1 MNIFL
6 DAMKQKMYPN
16 GSANDDFFFIPR
28 ARNSPIKSSF
38 LQVEGL
44 PEKLKIFRIA
54 GSKYWQVRI
63 FNYGRYVAR
72 SLKTTDVNDAKLQ
85 ARTFYDDLVSKGQIS
100 TNSESTALLL
110 NADQQILLHDLIQE
124 ILRRESERVSRDEI
138 KKESLLMTKIR
149 LEGLIFDFLRTRTLK
164 SINTKTVED
173 FVEFLTHKLLS
184 GATILGYLAHFRKL
198 LRLMFVRG
206 VIKQMPLFPKVKLQ
220 LNPRGAFTVT
230 EYKLI
235 LQKSKALTR
244 ATYNNWGAGKRVW
257 INEAYHTMPVE
268 MNALIRF
275 MVYTFVRPGD
285 VRQLQHK
292 HIEIVKGQFNYL
304 RLTLPEVKRH
314 KAPIVSLPPAV
325 GIYER
330 LLQLQKDHGFG
341 QPDDYVFFPEEGNR
355 RRMLDIVG
363 WLFNW
368 ILNDLGIKQG
378 PHGAMRS
385 LYSLRHTAITFR
397 LIFGG
402 NIDLLTLA
410 RNARTSVEMIE
421 KFYASTLS
429 AEMNIALLHGK
440 RGK

>member
-1 MNIFL
+1 MHL
-6 DAMKQKMYPN
+6 HAP
-16 GSANDDFFFIPR
+16 ANDDFFFVPR

-38 LQVEGL
+38 MQVEGL

-63 FNYGRYVAR
+63 FSYGRYVSR
-72 SLKTTDVNDAKLQ
+72 SLKTTDVAEAQLSAKV
-85 ARTFYDDLVSKGQIS
+85 FYEELVSRGQVHSS
-100 TNSESTALLL
+100 TNVDFTAVV
-110 NADQQILLHDLIQE
+110 AAQQHHLHDLIQE
-124 ILRRESERVSRDEI
+124 ILQREWERVIRDEI
-138 KKESLLMTKIR
+138 KKESWLMTKIR
-149 LEGLIFDFLRTRTLK
+149 MEGLIFDFLKSKALK
-164 SINTKTVED
+164 SVNTQTMED
-173 FVEFLTHKLLS
+173 FVNFLTLKGLS
-184 GATILGYLAHFRKL
+184 GSTILGYLAHLRKL

-206 VIKQMPLFPKVKLQ
+206 VIQQMPLFPSVKLQ
-220 LNPRGAFTVT
+220 LNSRGAFTVT

-235 LQKSKALTR
+235 LRKSKELTK
-244 ATYNNWGAGKRVW
+244 ATYIDWGPGKRVW
-257 INEAYHTMPVE
+257 IHERYHTMPAE
-268 MNALIRF
+268 MHGLIRF

-292 HIEIVKGQFNYL
+292 HVEIIKGQFNYL

-314 KAPIVSLPPAV
+314 KAPMVSLPPAV
-325 GIYER
+325 SVYER
-330 LLQLQKDHGFG
+330 LLQAQKVKGFG
-341 QPDDYVFFPEEGNR
+341 RPDDYVFFPEEPNR
-355 RRMLDIVG
+355 RRMLDVIG

-368 ILNDLGIKQG
+368 ILNDLGIKRG

>member
-1 MNIFL
+1 
-6 DAMKQKMYPN
+6 MYLHAP
-16 GSANDDFFFIPR
+16 ANDDFFFIPR

-38 LQVEGL
+38 MQVDGL

-63 FNYGRYVAR
+63 FSHGRYIGK
-72 SLKTTDVNDAKLQ
+72 SLKTTDVHEAHVLAKN
-85 ARTFYDDLVSKGQIS
+85 FYNELVMRGQVDVLAVP
-100 TNSESTALLL
+100 EGDALLIMRK
-110 NADQQILLHDLIQE
+110 NQYLLHDLIEE
-124 ILRRESERVSRDEI
+124 ILQSELERVARDEI
-138 KKESLLMTKIR
+138 KKESWLMTKIR
-149 LEGLIFDFLRTRTLK
+149 LEGLIFDFLRLK
-164 SINTKTVED
+164 PLRSINTKTVQD
-173 FVEFLTHKLLS
+173 FVQFLTEKNLAGS
-184 GATILGYLAHFRKL
+184 TILGYLAHFRKL
-198 LRLMFVRG
+198 LKLLFVRG
-206 VIKQMPLFPKVKLQ
+206 VISQMPLFPPVKLQ
-220 LNPRGAFTVT
+220 LNSRGAFTVT

-235 LQKSKALTR
+235 LQKSKELTR
-244 ATYNNWGAGKRVW
+244 TTYTDWPPGKRIW
-257 INEAYHTMPVE
+257 IHASYHTMPIE
-268 MNALIRF
+268 MNGLIRF

-292 HIEIVKGQFNYL
+292 HIEIIKGQFNYL

-325 GIYER
+325 RIYER
-330 LLQLQKDHGFG
+330 MLARQRAQGFG
-341 QPDDYVFFPEEGNR
+341 RPDDYVFFPEELNR
-355 RRMLDIVG
+355 RRMLDIIG

-368 ILNDLGIKQG
+368 ILKDLGIKQG

>member
-1 MNIFL
+1 
-6 DAMKQKMYPN
+6 MYPN
-16 GSANDDFFFIPR
+16 APANDDFFFIPR

-38 LQVEGL
+38 LQVAGL

-63 FNYGRYVAR
+63 FNYGRYVSR
-72 SLKTTDVNDAKLQ
+72 SLKTTDVNDAQLQ
-85 ARTFYDDLVSKGQIS
+85 ARAFYENLVSRGQLA
-100 TNSESTALLL
+100 TNSMPEAALQVH
-110 NADQQILLHDLIQE
+110 ADQQHLLHDLIEE
-124 ILRRESERVSRDEI
+124 ILQRELKRVARDEI
-138 KKESLLMTKIR
+138 KKESWLMTKIR
-149 LEGLIFDFLRTRTLK
+149 LEGLIFDFLKPRALR
-164 SINTKTVED
+164 SINTKTIED
-173 FVEFLTHKLLS
+173 FVNFLTHKNLS
-184 GATILGYLAHFRKL
+184 GATILGYLAHLRKL

-206 VIKQMPLFPKVKLQ
+206 LIKQMPLFPQVKLQ
-220 LNPRGAFTVT
+220 LNSRGAFTVT

-235 LQKSKALTR
+235 LQRSKKLTR
-244 ATYNNWGAGKRVW
+244 EIYADWAPGKRVW
-257 INEAYHTMPVE
+257 INEAYHTMPAE
-268 MNALIRF
+268 MNGLIRF
-275 MVYTFVRPGD
+275 MVYTFIRPGD

-292 HIEIVKGQFNYL
+292 HIEIIKGQFNYL
-304 RLTLPEVKRH
+304 RLTLPEIKRH

-330 LLQLQKDHGFG
+330 LLQLQKAQGFG
-341 QPDDYVFFPEEGNR
+341 QPDDYVFFPEEVNR

>member
-1 MNIFL
+1 
-6 DAMKQKMYPN
+6 MYLHAP
-16 GSANDDFFFIPR
+16 ANDDFFFIPR

-38 LQVEGL
+38 MQVEGL

-63 FNYGRYVAR
+63 FSHGRYIGK
-72 SLKTTDVNDAKLQ
+72 SLKTTDVDEAHVLAKN
-85 ARTFYDDLVSKGQIS
+85 FYNELVMRGQVDVLAVPDDD
-100 TNSESTALLL
+100 ALLIMRK
-110 NADQQILLHDLIQE
+110 NQYLLHDLIEE
-124 ILRRESERVSRDEI
+124 ILQRELERVARDEI
-138 KKESLLMTKIR
+138 KKESWLMTKIR
-149 LEGLIFDFLRTRTLK
+149 LEGLVFDFLRLK
-164 SINTKTVED
+164 PLRSINTKTVQD
-173 FVEFLTHKLLS
+173 FVQFLTEKNLAGS
-184 GATILGYLAHFRKL
+184 TILGYLAHFRKL
-198 LRLMFVRG
+198 LKLLFVRG
-206 VIKQMPLFPKVKLQ
+206 VISQMPLFPPVKLQ
-220 LNPRGAFTVT
+220 LNSRGAFTVT

-235 LQKSKALTR
+235 LQKSKELTR
-244 ATYNNWGAGKRVW
+244 TTYTDWPPGKRIW
-257 INEAYHTMPVE
+257 IHATYHTMPIE
-268 MNALIRF
+268 MNGLIRF

-292 HIEIVKGQFNYL
+292 HIEIIKGQFNYL

-325 GIYER
+325 RIYER
-330 LLQLQKDHGFG
+330 MLARQRAQGFG
-341 QPDDYVFFPEEGNR
+341 RPDDYVFFPEELNR
-355 RRMLDIVG
+355 RRMLDIIG

-368 ILNDLGIKQG
+368 ILKDLGIKQG

-421 KFYASTLS
+421 KFYAITLS

>member
-1 MNIFL
+1 VLAKNFYNELVMR
-6 DAMKQKMYPN
+6 
-16 GSANDDFFFIPR
+16 G
-28 ARNSPIKSSF
+28 
-38 LQVEGL
+38 QV
-44 PEKLKIFRIA
+44 
-54 GSKYWQVRI
+54 
-63 FNYGRYVAR
+63 
-72 SLKTTDVNDAKLQ
+72 DVLAVPDG
-85 ARTFYDDLVSKGQIS
+85 D
-100 TNSESTALLL
+100 ALLIMRK
-110 NADQQILLHDLIQE
+110 NQYLLHDLIEE
-124 ILRRESERVSRDEI
+124 ILQRELERVARDEI
-138 KKESLLMTKIR
+138 KKESWLMTKIR
-149 LEGLIFDFLRTRTLK
+149 LEGLVFDFLRLK
-164 SINTKTVED
+164 PLRSINTKTVQD
-173 FVEFLTHKLLS
+173 FVQFLTEKNLAGS
-184 GATILGYLAHFRKL
+184 TILGYLAHFRKL
-198 LRLMFVRG
+198 LKLLFVRG
-206 VIKQMPLFPKVKLQ
+206 VISQMPLFPPVKLQ
-220 LNPRGAFTVT
+220 LNSRGAFTVT

-235 LQKSKALTR
+235 LQKSKELTR
-244 ATYNNWGAGKRVW
+244 TTYTDWPSGKRIW
-257 INEAYHTMPVE
+257 IHASYHTMPIE
-268 MNALIRF
+268 MNGLIRF

-292 HIEIVKGQFNYL
+292 HIEIIKGQFNYL

-325 GIYER
+325 RIYER
-330 LLQLQKDHGFG
+330 LLARQKAQGFG
-341 QPDDYVFFPEEGNR
+341 RPDDYVFFPQEPNR
-355 RRMLDIVG
+355 RRMLDIIG

-368 ILNDLGIKQG
+368 ILKDLGIKQG

>member
-1 MNIFL
+1 MYL
-6 DAMKQKMYPN
+6 DAP
-16 GSANDDFFFIPR
+16 ANDDFFFIPR

-38 LQVEGL
+38 MQVEGL

-63 FNYGRYVAR
+63 FSHGRYIGK
-72 SLKTTDVNDAKLQ
+72 SLKTTDVHEAHVLAKN
-85 ARTFYDDLVSKGQIS
+85 FYNELVMRGQVDVLAVPDGD
-100 TNSESTALLL
+100 ALLIMRK
-110 NADQQILLHDLIQE
+110 NQYLLHDLIEE
-124 ILRRESERVSRDEI
+124 ILQRELERVARDEI
-138 KKESLLMTKIR
+138 KKESWLMTKIR
-149 LEGLIFDFLRTRTLK
+149 LEGLVFDFLRLK
-164 SINTKTVED
+164 PLRSINTKTVQD
-173 FVEFLTHKLLS
+173 FVQFLTEKNLAGS
-184 GATILGYLAHFRKL
+184 TILGYLAHFRKL
-198 LRLMFVRG
+198 LKLLFVRG
-206 VIKQMPLFPKVKLQ
+206 VISQMPLFPPVKLQ
-220 LNPRGAFTVT
+220 LNSRGAFTVT

-235 LQKSKALTR
+235 LQKSKELTR
-244 ATYNNWGAGKRVW
+244 TTYTDWPPGKRIW
-257 INEAYHTMPVE
+257 IHATYHTMPIE
-268 MNALIRF
+268 MNGLIRF

-292 HIEIVKGQFNYL
+292 HIEIIKGQFNYL

-325 GIYER
+325 RIYER
-330 LLQLQKDHGFG
+330 LLARQKAQGFG
-341 QPDDYVFFPEEGNR
+341 RPDDYVFFPQEPNR
-355 RRMLDIVG
+355 RRMLDIIG

-368 ILNDLGIKQG
+368 ILKDLGIKQG

>member
-1 MNIFL
+1 
-6 DAMKQKMYPN
+6 MYLHAP
-16 GSANDDFFFIPR
+16 ANDDFFFIPR

-38 LQVEGL
+38 MQVDGL

-63 FNYGRYVAR
+63 FSHGRYIGK
-72 SLKTTDVNDAKLQ
+72 SLKTTDVHEAHVLAKN
-85 ARTFYDDLVSKGQIS
+85 FYNELVMRGQVDVLAVPDGD
-100 TNSESTALLL
+100 ALLIMRK
-110 NADQQILLHDLIQE
+110 NQYLLHDLIEE
-124 ILRRESERVSRDEI
+124 ILQRELERVARDEI
-138 KKESLLMTKIR
+138 KKESWLMTKIR
-149 LEGLIFDFLRTRTLK
+149 LEGLVFDFLRLK
-164 SINTKTVED
+164 PLRSINTKTVQD
-173 FVEFLTHKLLS
+173 FVQFLTEKNLAGS
-184 GATILGYLAHFRKL
+184 TILGYLAHFRKL
-198 LRLMFVRG
+198 LKLLFVRG
-206 VIKQMPLFPKVKLQ
+206 VISQMPLFPPVKLQ
-220 LNPRGAFTVT
+220 LNSRGAFTVT

-235 LQKSKALTR
+235 LQKSKELTR
-244 ATYNNWGAGKRVW
+244 TTYTDWPPGKRIW
-257 INEAYHTMPVE
+257 IHASYHTMPIE
-268 MNALIRF
+268 MNGLIRF

-292 HIEIVKGQFNYL
+292 HIEIIKGQFNYL

-325 GIYER
+325 RIYER
-330 LLQLQKDHGFG
+330 MLARQRAQGFG
-341 QPDDYVFFPEEGNR
+341 RPDDYVFFPEELNR
-355 RRMLDIVG
+355 RRMLDIIG

-368 ILNDLGIKQG
+368 ILKDLGIKQG

>member
-1 MNIFL
+1 
-6 DAMKQKMYPN
+6 MYLHAP
-16 GSANDDFFFIPR
+16 ANDDFFFIPR

-38 LQVEGL
+38 MQVDGL

-63 FNYGRYVAR
+63 FSHGRYIGK
-72 SLKTTDVNDAKLQ
+72 SLKTTDVHEAHVLAKN
-85 ARTFYDDLVSKGQIS
+85 FYNELVMRGQVDVLAVPDGD
-100 TNSESTALLL
+100 ALLIMRK
-110 NADQQILLHDLIQE
+110 NQYLLHDLIEE
-124 ILRRESERVSRDEI
+124 ILQRELERVARDEI
-138 KKESLLMTKIR
+138 KKESWLMTKIR
-149 LEGLIFDFLRTRTLK
+149 LEGLIFDFLRLK
-164 SINTKTVED
+164 PLRSINTKTVQD
-173 FVEFLTHKLLS
+173 FVQFLTEKNLAGS
-184 GATILGYLAHFRKL
+184 TILGYLAHFRKL
-198 LRLMFVRG
+198 LKLLFVRG
-206 VIKQMPLFPKVKLQ
+206 VISQMPLFPPVKLQ
-220 LNPRGAFTVT
+220 LNSRGAFTVT

-235 LQKSKALTR
+235 LQKSKELTR
-244 ATYNNWGAGKRVW
+244 TTYTDWPPGKRIW
-257 INEAYHTMPVE
+257 IHASYHTMPIE
-268 MNALIRF
+268 MNGLIRF

-292 HIEIVKGQFNYL
+292 HIEIIKGQFNYL

-325 GIYER
+325 RIYER
-330 LLQLQKDHGFG
+330 LLARQKAQGFG
-341 QPDDYVFFPEEGNR
+341 RPDDYVFFPEELNR
-355 RRMLDIVG
+355 RRMLDIIG

-368 ILNDLGIKQG
+368 ILKDLGIKQG

>member
-1 MNIFL
+1 MYL
-6 DAMKQKMYPN
+6 DAP
-16 GSANDDFFFIPR
+16 ANDDFFFIPR

-38 LQVEGL
+38 MQVEGL

-63 FNYGRYVAR
+63 FSHGRYIGK
-72 SLKTTDVNDAKLQ
+72 SLKTTDVHEAHVLAKN
-85 ARTFYDDLVSKGQIS
+85 FYNELVMRGQVDVLAVPDGD
-100 TNSESTALLL
+100 ALLIMRK
-110 NADQQILLHDLIQE
+110 NQYLLHDLIEE
-124 ILRRESERVSRDEI
+124 ILQRELERVARDEI
-138 KKESLLMTKIR
+138 KKESWLMTKIR
-149 LEGLIFDFLRTRTLK
+149 LEGLVFDFLRLK
-164 SINTKTVED
+164 PLRSINTKTVQD
-173 FVEFLTHKLLS
+173 FVQFLTEKNLAGS
-184 GATILGYLAHFRKL
+184 TILGYLAHFRKL
-198 LRLMFVRG
+198 LKLLFVRG
-206 VIKQMPLFPKVKLQ
+206 VISQMPLFPPVKLQ
-220 LNPRGAFTVT
+220 LNSRGAFTVT

-235 LQKSKALTR
+235 LQKSKELTR
-244 ATYNNWGAGKRVW
+244 TTYTDWPPGKRIW
-257 INEAYHTMPVE
+257 IHAAYHTMPIE
-268 MNALIRF
+268 MNGLIRF

-292 HIEIVKGQFNYL
+292 HIEIIKGQFNYL

-325 GIYER
+325 RIYER
-330 LLQLQKDHGFG
+330 LLARQKAQGFG
-341 QPDDYVFFPEEGNR
+341 RPDDYVFFPEEPNR
-355 RRMLDIVG
+355 RRMLDIIG

-368 ILNDLGIKQG
+368 ILKDLGIKQG

>member
-1 MNIFL
+1 
-6 DAMKQKMYPN
+6 MYLHAP
-16 GSANDDFFFIPR
+16 ANDDFFFIPR

-38 LQVEGL
+38 MQVEGL

-63 FNYGRYVAR
+63 FSHGRYIGK
-72 SLKTTDVNDAKLQ
+72 SLKTTDVHEAHVLAKN
-85 ARTFYDDLVSKGQIS
+85 FYNELVMRGQVDVLAVPDGD
-100 TNSESTALLL
+100 ALLIMRK
-110 NADQQILLHDLIQE
+110 NQYLLHDLIEE
-124 ILRRESERVSRDEI
+124 ILQRELERVARDEI
-138 KKESLLMTKIR
+138 KKESWLMTKIR
-149 LEGLIFDFLRTRTLK
+149 LEGLVFDFLRLK
-164 SINTKTVED
+164 PLRSINTKTVQD
-173 FVEFLTHKLLS
+173 FVQFLTEKNLAGS
-184 GATILGYLAHFRKL
+184 TILGYLAHFRKL
-198 LRLMFVRG
+198 LKLLFVRG
-206 VIKQMPLFPKVKLQ
+206 VISQMPLFPPVKLQ
-220 LNPRGAFTVT
+220 LNSRGAFTVT

-235 LQKSKALTR
+235 LQKSKELTR
-244 ATYNNWGAGKRVW
+244 TTYTDWPPGKRIW
-257 INEAYHTMPVE
+257 IHATYHTMPIE
-268 MNALIRF
+268 MNGLIRF

-292 HIEIVKGQFNYL
+292 HIEIIKGQFNYL

-325 GIYER
+325 RIYER
-330 LLQLQKDHGFG
+330 LLARQKAQGFG
-341 QPDDYVFFPEEGNR
+341 RPDDYVFFPQEPNR
-355 RRMLDIVG
+355 RRMLDIIG

-368 ILNDLGIKQG
+368 ILKDLGIKQG

>member
-1 MNIFL
+1 
-6 DAMKQKMYPN
+6 MYLHAP
-16 GSANDDFFFIPR
+16 ANDDFFFIPR

-38 LQVEGL
+38 MQVDGL

-63 FNYGRYVAR
+63 FSHGRYIGK
-72 SLKTTDVNDAKLQ
+72 SLKTTDVHEAHVLAKN
-85 ARTFYDDLVSKGQIS
+85 FYNELVMRGQVDVLAVPDGD
-100 TNSESTALLL
+100 ALLIMRK
-110 NADQQILLHDLIQE
+110 NQYLLHDLIEE
-124 ILRRESERVSRDEI
+124 ILQRELERVARDEI
-138 KKESLLMTKIR
+138 KKESWLMTKIR
-149 LEGLIFDFLRTRTLK
+149 LEGLIFDFLRLK
-164 SINTKTVED
+164 PLRSINTKTVQD
-173 FVEFLTHKLLS
+173 FVQFLTEKNLAGS
-184 GATILGYLAHFRKL
+184 TILGYLAHFRKL
-198 LRLMFVRG
+198 LKLLFVRG
-206 VIKQMPLFPKVKLQ
+206 VISQMPLFPPVKLQ
-220 LNPRGAFTVT
+220 LNSRGAFTVT

-235 LQKSKALTR
+235 LQKSKELTR
-244 ATYNNWGAGKRVW
+244 TTYTDWPPGKRIW
-257 INEAYHTMPVE
+257 IHASYHTMPIE
-268 MNALIRF
+268 MNGLIRF

-292 HIEIVKGQFNYL
+292 HIEIIKGQFNYL

-325 GIYER
+325 RIYER
-330 LLQLQKDHGFG
+330 MLARQRAQGFG
-341 QPDDYVFFPEEGNR
+341 RPDDYVFFPEELNR
-355 RRMLDIVG
+355 RRMLDIIG

-368 ILNDLGIKQG
+368 ILKDLGIKQG

>member
-1 MNIFL
+1 
-6 DAMKQKMYPN
+6 MYPHVP
-16 GSANDDFFFIPR
+16 ANDDFFFVPR

-38 LQVEGL
+38 MQVEGL

-63 FNYGRYVAR
+63 FNYGRYISK
-72 SLKTTDVNDAKLQ
+72 SLKTTDVD
-85 ARTFYDDLVSKGQIS
+85 
-100 TNSESTALLL
+100 EALLFAKAFYQGL
-110 NADQQILLHDLIQE
+110 VDRGEVYHRVTSDALDAQIDQQHLVHDLIE
-124 ILRRESERVSRDEI
+124 DVLRRELERVSRDEI
-138 KKESLLMTKIR
+138 KKESWLMTKIR
-149 LEGLIFDFLRTRTLK
+149 LEGLIFDFLKTKSLK
-164 SINTKTVED
+164 SINTKTIED
-173 FVEFLTHKLLS
+173 FVNFLTQKKLS
-184 GATILGYLAHFRKL
+184 GSTILGYLAHLRKL

-206 VIKQMPLFPKVKLQ
+206 VIQQMPLFPQVKLQ
-220 LNPRGAFTVT
+220 LNSRGAFTVT
-230 EYKLI
+230 EYKMI
-235 LQKSKALTR
+235 LQKSKELTR
-244 ATYNNWGAGKRVW
+244 STYTDWGPGKRVW
-257 INEAYHTMPVE
+257 IHEAYHTMPAE
-268 MNALIRF
+268 MNGLIRF

-292 HIEIVKGQFNYL
+292 HIEIIKGQFNYL

-325 GIYER
+325 SIYER
-330 LLQLQKDHGFG
+330 LLKIQKVKGFG
-341 QPDDYVFFPEEGNR
+341 QPDDYVFFPEAKNR
-355 RRMLDIVG
+355 RRMLDIIG

>member
-1 MNIFL
+1 M
-6 DAMKQKMYPN
+6 
-16 GSANDDFFFIPR
+16 
-28 ARNSPIKSSF
+28 
-38 LQVEGL
+38 QVDGL

-63 FNYGRYVAR
+63 FSHGRYIGK
-72 SLKTTDVNDAKLQ
+72 SLKTTDVHEAHVLAKN
-85 ARTFYDDLVSKGQIS
+85 FYNELVMRGQVDVLAVPDGD
-100 TNSESTALLL
+100 ALLIMRK
-110 NADQQILLHDLIQE
+110 NQYLLHDLIEE
-124 ILRRESERVSRDEI
+124 ILQRELERVARDEI
-138 KKESLLMTKIR
+138 KKESWLMTKIR
-149 LEGLIFDFLRTRTLK
+149 LEGLVFDFLRLK
-164 SINTKTVED
+164 PLRSINTKTVQD
-173 FVEFLTHKLLS
+173 FVQFLTEKNLAGS
-184 GATILGYLAHFRKL
+184 TILGYLAHFRKL
-198 LRLMFVRG
+198 LKLLFVRG
-206 VIKQMPLFPKVKLQ
+206 VISQMPLFPPVKLQ
-220 LNPRGAFTVT
+220 LNSRGAFTVT

-235 LQKSKALTR
+235 LQKSKELTR
-244 ATYNNWGAGKRVW
+244 TTYTDWPPGKRIW
-257 INEAYHTMPVE
+257 IHATYHTMPIE
-268 MNALIRF
+268 MNGLIRF

-292 HIEIVKGQFNYL
+292 HIEIIKGQFNYL

-325 GIYER
+325 RIYER
-330 LLQLQKDHGFG
+330 ILARQKAQGFG
-341 QPDDYVFFPEEGNR
+341 RPDDYVFFPEEPNR
-355 RRMLDIVG
+355 RRMLDIIG

-368 ILNDLGIKQG
+368 ILKDLGIKQG

>member
-1 MNIFL
+1 
-6 DAMKQKMYPN
+6 MYLHAP
-16 GSANDDFFFIPR
+16 ANDDFFFIPR

-38 LQVEGL
+38 MQVEGL

-63 FNYGRYVAR
+63 FSHGRYIGK
-72 SLKTTDVNDAKLQ
+72 SLKTTDVHEAHVLAKN
-85 ARTFYDDLVSKGQIS
+85 FYNELVMRGQVDVLAVPDGD
-100 TNSESTALLL
+100 ALLIMRK
-110 NADQQILLHDLIQE
+110 NQYLLHDLIEE
-124 ILRRESERVSRDEI
+124 ILQRELERVARDEI
-138 KKESLLMTKIR
+138 KKESWLMTKIR
-149 LEGLIFDFLRTRTLK
+149 LEGLIFDFLRLK
-164 SINTKTVED
+164 PLRSINTKTVQD
-173 FVEFLTHKLLS
+173 FVQFLTEKNLAGS
-184 GATILGYLAHFRKL
+184 TILGYLAHFRKL
-198 LRLMFVRG
+198 LKLLFVRG
-206 VIKQMPLFPKVKLQ
+206 VISQMPLFPPVKLQ
-220 LNPRGAFTVT
+220 LNSRGAFTVT

-235 LQKSKALTR
+235 LQKSKELTR
-244 ATYNNWGAGKRVW
+244 TTYTDWPPGKRIW
-257 INEAYHTMPVE
+257 IHASYHTMPIE
-268 MNALIRF
+268 MNGLIRF

-292 HIEIVKGQFNYL
+292 HIEIIKGQFNYL

-325 GIYER
+325 RIYER
-330 LLQLQKDHGFG
+330 MLARQRAQGFG
-341 QPDDYVFFPEEGNR
+341 RPDDYVFFPEELNR
-355 RRMLDIVG
+355 RRMLDIIG

-368 ILNDLGIKQG
+368 ILKDLGIKQG

>member
-1 MNIFL
+1 
-6 DAMKQKMYPN
+6 MYPRTP
-16 GSANDDFFFIPR
+16 ANDDFFFVPR

-38 LQVEGL
+38 MQVEGL

-63 FNYGRYVAR
+63 FNYGRYVSR
-72 SLKTTDVNDAKLQ
+72 SLKTTDVNDAQLSAK
-85 ARTFYDDLVSKGQIS
+85 AFYAELVSRGQVLSQAASGANDKGIDRQHV
-100 TNSESTALLL
+100 
-110 NADQQILLHDLIQE
+110 LHDLIEE
-124 ILRRESERVSRDEI
+124 ILRREWERVTRDEI
-138 KKESLLMTKIR
+138 KKESWLMTKIR
-149 LEGLIFDFLRTRTLK
+149 LEGLIFDFLKNQPLK
-164 SINTKTVED
+164 SIDTKTIED
-173 FVEFLTHKLLS
+173 FVKFLTHQDLS
-184 GATILGYLAHFRKL
+184 GATILGYLAHVRKL
-198 LRLMFVRG
+198 LRLMCVRG
-206 VIKQMPLFPKVKLQ
+206 LIKQMPVFPPVKLQ
-220 LNPRGAFTVT
+220 LNSRGAFTVT
-230 EYKLI
+230 EYRRI

-244 ATYNNWGAGKRVW
+244 TVYAGWEPDKRVW
-257 INEAYHTMPVE
+257 INAAYHRMPVE
-268 MNALIRF
+268 MNGLIRF

-285 VRQLQHK
+285 LRQLQHK
-292 HIEIVKGQFNYL
+292 HVEIIKGQFNYL

-330 LLQLQKDHGFG
+330 LLSRQKLQGYG
-341 QPDDYVFFPEEGNR
+341 QPDDYVFFPEESNR
-355 RRMLDIVG
+355 RRMLDVVG

-368 ILNDLGIKQG
+368 ILKDLHIKQG

-421 KFYASTLS
+421 KFYASTL
-429 AEMNIALLHGK
+429 APEMNIALLHGK
-440 RGK
+440 RSK

>member
-1 MNIFL
+1 
-6 DAMKQKMYPN
+6 MYPRTP
-16 GSANDDFFFIPR
+16 ANDDFFFVPR

-38 LQVEGL
+38 MQVEGL

-63 FNYGRYVAR
+63 FNYGRYVSR
-72 SLKTTDVNDAKLQ
+72 SLKTTDVNDAQLSAK
-85 ARTFYDDLVSKGQIS
+85 AFYAELVSRGQVLSQAASGANDKGIDRQHV
-100 TNSESTALLL
+100 
-110 NADQQILLHDLIQE
+110 LHDLIEE
-124 ILRRESERVSRDEI
+124 ILRREWERVTRDEI
-138 KKESLLMTKIR
+138 KKESWLMTKIR
-149 LEGLIFDFLRTRTLK
+149 LEGLIFDFLKNQPLK
-164 SINTKTVED
+164 SIDTKTIED
-173 FVEFLTHKLLS
+173 FVKFLTHQDLS
-184 GATILGYLAHFRKL
+184 GATILGYLAHVRKL

-206 VIKQMPLFPKVKLQ
+206 LIKQMPLFPPVKLQ
-220 LNPRGAFTVT
+220 LNSRGAFTVT
-230 EYKLI
+230 EYRRI

-244 ATYNNWGAGKRVW
+244 TVYAGWEPDKRVW
-257 INEAYHTMPVE
+257 INAAYHRMPVE
-268 MNALIRF
+268 MNGLIRF

-285 VRQLQHK
+285 LRQLQHK
-292 HIEIVKGQFNYL
+292 HVEIIKGQFNYL

-330 LLQLQKDHGFG
+330 LLSRQKLQGYG
-341 QPDDYVFFPEEGNR
+341 QPDDYVFFPEESNR
-355 RRMLDIVG
+355 RRMLDVVG

-368 ILNDLGIKQG
+368 ILKDLHIKQG

-402 NIDLLTLA
+402 NIDLLALA

-421 KFYASTLS
+421 KFYASTL
-429 AEMNIALLHGK
+429 APEMNIALLHGK
-440 RGK
+440 RSK

>member
-1 MNIFL
+1 
-6 DAMKQKMYPN
+6 MYLHAP
-16 GSANDDFFFIPR
+16 ANDDFFFIPR

-38 LQVEGL
+38 MQVDGL

-63 FNYGRYVAR
+63 FSHGRYIGK
-72 SLKTTDVNDAKLQ
+72 SLKTTDVHEAHVLAKN
-85 ARTFYDDLVSKGQIS
+85 FYNELVMRGQVDVLAVPDGD
-100 TNSESTALLL
+100 ALLIMRK
-110 NADQQILLHDLIQE
+110 NQYLLHDLIEE
-124 ILRRESERVSRDEI
+124 ILQRELERVARDEI
-138 KKESLLMTKIR
+138 KKESWLMTKIR
-149 LEGLIFDFLRTRTLK
+149 LEGLVFDFLRLK
-164 SINTKTVED
+164 PLRSINTKTVQD
-173 FVEFLTHKLLS
+173 FVQFLTEKNLAGS
-184 GATILGYLAHFRKL
+184 TILGYLAHFRKL
-198 LRLMFVRG
+198 LKLLFVRG
-206 VIKQMPLFPKVKLQ
+206 VISQMPLFPPVKLQ
-220 LNPRGAFTVT
+220 LNSRGAFTVT

-235 LQKSKALTR
+235 LQKSKELTR
-244 ATYNNWGAGKRVW
+244 TTYTDWPPGKRIW
-257 INEAYHTMPVE
+257 IHASYHTMPIE
-268 MNALIRF
+268 MNGLIRF

-292 HIEIVKGQFNYL
+292 HIEIIKGQFNYL

-325 GIYER
+325 RIYER
-330 LLQLQKDHGFG
+330 MLARQRAQGFG
-341 QPDDYVFFPEEGNR
+341 RPDDYVFFPEELNR
-355 RRMLDIVG
+355 RRMLDIIG

-368 ILNDLGIKQG
+368 ILKDLGIKQG

-421 KFYASTLS
+421 KVYASTLS

>member
-1 MNIFL
+1 
-6 DAMKQKMYPN
+6 MYLHAP
-16 GSANDDFFFIPR
+16 ANDDFFFIPR

-38 LQVEGL
+38 MQVEGL

-63 FNYGRYVAR
+63 FSHGRYIGK
-72 SLKTTDVNDAKLQ
+72 SLKTTDVHEAHVLAKN
-85 ARTFYDDLVSKGQIS
+85 FYDELVMRGQVDVLAVP
-100 TNSESTALLL
+100 EGDALLIMRK
-110 NADQQILLHDLIQE
+110 NQYLLHDLIEE
-124 ILRRESERVSRDEI
+124 ILQSELERVARDEI
-138 KKESLLMTKIR
+138 KKESWLMTKIR
-149 LEGLIFDFLRTRTLK
+149 LEGLIFDFLRLK
-164 SINTKTVED
+164 PLRSINTKTVQD
-173 FVEFLTHKLLS
+173 FVQFLTEKNLAGS
-184 GATILGYLAHFRKL
+184 TILGYLAHFRKL
-198 LRLMFVRG
+198 LKLLFVRG
-206 VIKQMPLFPKVKLQ
+206 VISQMPLFPPVKLQ
-220 LNPRGAFTVT
+220 LNSRGAFTVT

-235 LQKSKALTR
+235 LQKSKELTR
-244 ATYNNWGAGKRVW
+244 TTYTDWPPGKRIW
-257 INEAYHTMPVE
+257 IHASYHTMPIE
-268 MNALIRF
+268 MNGLIRF

-292 HIEIVKGQFNYL
+292 HIEIIKGQFNYL

-325 GIYER
+325 RIYER
-330 LLQLQKDHGFG
+330 MLARQRAQGFG
-341 QPDDYVFFPEEGNR
+341 RPDDYVFFPEELNR
-355 RRMLDIVG
+355 RRMLDIIG

-368 ILNDLGIKQG
+368 ILKDLGIKQG

>member
-1 MNIFL
+1 M
-6 DAMKQKMYPN
+6 
-16 GSANDDFFFIPR
+16 
-28 ARNSPIKSSF
+28 
-38 LQVEGL
+38 QVEGL

-63 FNYGRYVAR
+63 FSHGRYIGK
-72 SLKTTDVNDAKLQ
+72 SLKTTDVHEAHVLAKN
-85 ARTFYDDLVSKGQIS
+85 FYNELVMRGQVDVLAVPDGD
-100 TNSESTALLL
+100 ALLIMRK
-110 NADQQILLHDLIQE
+110 NQYLLHDLIEE
-124 ILRRESERVSRDEI
+124 ILQRELERVARDEI
-138 KKESLLMTKIR
+138 KKESWLMTKIR
-149 LEGLIFDFLRTRTLK
+149 LEGLVFDFLRLK
-164 SINTKTVED
+164 PLRSINTKTVQD
-173 FVEFLTHKLLS
+173 FVQFLTEKNLAGS
-184 GATILGYLAHFRKL
+184 TILGYLAHFRKL
-198 LRLMFVRG
+198 LKLLFVRG
-206 VIKQMPLFPKVKLQ
+206 VISQMPLFPPVKLQ
-220 LNPRGAFTVT
+220 LNSRGAFTVT

-235 LQKSKALTR
+235 LQKSKELTR
-244 ATYNNWGAGKRVW
+244 TTYTDWPSGKRIW
-257 INEAYHTMPVE
+257 IHASYHTMPIE
-268 MNALIRF
+268 MNGLIRF

-292 HIEIVKGQFNYL
+292 HIEIIKGQFNYL

-325 GIYER
+325 CIYER
-330 LLQLQKDHGFG
+330 LLARQKAQGFG
-341 QPDDYVFFPEEGNR
+341 RPDDYVFFPQEPNR
-355 RRMLDIVG
+355 RRMLDIIG

-368 ILNDLGIKQG
+368 ILKDLGIKQG

>member
-1 MNIFL
+1 
-6 DAMKQKMYPN
+6 MYPRIP
-16 GSANDDFFFIPR
+16 ANDDFFFVPR

-38 LQVEGL
+38 MQVEGL

-63 FNYGRYVAR
+63 FNYGRYVSR
-72 SLKTTDVNDAKLQ
+72 SLKTTDVNDAQLSAK
-85 ARTFYDDLVSKGQIS
+85 AFYAELVSRGQVLSQAASGANDKGIDRQHV
-100 TNSESTALLL
+100 
-110 NADQQILLHDLIQE
+110 LHDLIEE
-124 ILRRESERVSRDEI
+124 ILRREWERVTRDEI
-138 KKESLLMTKIR
+138 KKESWLMTKIR
-149 LEGLIFDFLRTRTLK
+149 LEGLIFDFLKNQPLK
-164 SINTKTVED
+164 SIDTKTIED
-173 FVEFLTHKLLS
+173 FVKFLTHQDLS
-184 GATILGYLAHFRKL
+184 GATILGYLAHVRKL

-206 VIKQMPLFPKVKLQ
+206 LIKQMPLFPPVKLQ
-220 LNPRGAFTVT
+220 LNSRGAFTVT
-230 EYKLI
+230 EDRRI
-235 LQKSKALTR
+235 LQKSKALPRTV
-244 ATYNNWGAGKRVW
+244 YAGWEPDKRVW
-257 INEAYHTMPVE
+257 INAAYHRMPVE
-268 MNALIRF
+268 MNGLIRF

-285 VRQLQHK
+285 LRQLQHK
-292 HIEIVKGQFNYL
+292 HVEIIKGQFNYL

-330 LLQLQKDHGFG
+330 LLSRQKLQGYG
-341 QPDDYVFFPEEGNR
+341 QPDDYVFFPEESNR
-355 RRMLDIVG
+355 RRMLDVVG

-368 ILNDLGIKQG
+368 ILKDLRIKQG

-421 KFYASTLS
+421 KFYASTL
-429 AEMNIALLHGK
+429 APEMNIALLHGK
-440 RGK
+440 RSK

>member
-1 MNIFL
+1 
-6 DAMKQKMYPN
+6 MKLLT
-16 GSANDDFFFIPR
+16 SANDDFFFIPR

-38 LQVEGL
+38 MQVEGL
-44 PEKLKIFRIA
+44 PAKLKIFRIS

-63 FNYGRYVAR
+63 YSHGRYIAR
-72 SLKTTDVNDAKLQ
+72 SLKTTDVDEAQAFAKDFYQDLIARGQVDTLSVEEDAEPSVLRKSQ
-85 ARTFYDDLVSKGQIS
+85 Y
-100 TNSESTALLL
+100 
-110 NADQQILLHDLIQE
+110 LLHDLMQE
-124 ILRRESERVSRDEI
+124 ILRQELERVARDEI
-138 KKESLLMTKIR
+138 KKESWVMTKMR
-149 LEGLIFDFLRTRTLK
+149 LEGLIFDFLKTQPLT
-164 SINTKTVED
+164 SINTQTMHD
-173 FVEFLTHKLLS
+173 FVQFLTEKGLA
-184 GATILGYLAHFRKL
+184 GPTILGYLAHFRKL
-198 LRLMFVRG
+198 LKLLFVRG
-206 VIKQMPLFPKVKLQ
+206 VISQMPLFPSVKMQ
-220 LNPRGAFTVT
+220 LNSRGAFTVT
-230 EYKLI
+230 EYKKI

-244 ATYNNWGAGKRVW
+244 ATYNDWPTGKRIW
-257 INEAYHTMPVE
+257 IHASYHTMPVE
-268 MNALIRF
+268 MNGLIRF

-314 KAPIVSLPPAV
+314 KAPMVSLPPAV
-325 GIYER
+325 RVYEH
-330 LLQLQKDHGFG
+330 LLALQKAKGLG
-341 QPDDYVFFPEEGNR
+341 RPDDYVFLPEELNR

-368 ILNDLGIKQG
+368 ILKDLGIKQG

-440 RGK
+440 RGR

>member
-1 MNIFL
+1 
-6 DAMKQKMYPN
+6 MYFHAP
-16 GSANDDFFFIPR
+16 ANDDFFFVPR

-38 LQVEGL
+38 MQVEGL

-63 FNYGRYVAR
+63 FNYGRYVSR
-72 SLKTTDVNDAKLQ
+72 SLKTTDVNDAKLS
-85 ARTFYDDLVSKGQIS
+85 AKAFYAELVSRGQIPS
-100 TNSESTALLL
+100 QTI
-110 NADQQILLHDLIQE
+110 ADATGKGADRQHVLHDLIEE
-124 ILRRESERVSRDEI
+124 ILRREWERVTRDEI
-138 KKESLLMTKIR
+138 KRESWLMTKIR
-149 LEGLIFDFLRTRTLK
+149 LEGLIFDFLRTQSLK
-164 SINTKTVED
+164 SIDTKTVED
-173 FVEFLTHKLLS
+173 FVRFLTHQDLS
-184 GATILGYLAHFRKL
+184 GSTILGYLAHLRKL

-206 VIKQMPLFPKVKLQ
+206 LIKQIPLFPQVKLQ
-220 LNPRGAFTVT
+220 LNSRGAFTVT
-230 EYKLI
+230 EYSQI
-235 LQKSKALTR
+235 LRKSKALTR
-244 ATYNNWGAGKRVW
+244 STYSQWEPGKRVW
-257 INEAYHTMPVE
+257 INATYHRMPLE
-268 MNALIRF
+268 MNSLIRF

-292 HIEIVKGQFNYL
+292 HVEIIKGQFNYL

-330 LLQLQKDHGFG
+330 LLSRQKQQGYG
-341 QPDDYVFFPEEGNR
+341 KPDDYVFFPEESNR
-355 RRMLDIVG
+355 RRMLDVVG

-368 ILNDLGIKQG
+368 ILQDLGIKQG

-440 RGK
+440 RAK

>member
-1 MNIFL
+1 
-6 DAMKQKMYPN
+6 MYPHAP
-16 GSANDDFFFIPR
+16 ANDDFFFVPR

-38 LQVEGL
+38 RQVEGL

-54 GSKYWQVRI
+54 GSKYWQIRI
-63 FNYGRYVAR
+63 FNFGRYISR
-72 SLKTTDVNDAKLQ
+72 SLKTTDVHDAQMSAK
-85 ARTFYDDLVSKGQIS
+85 AFYAELVSSGQVPS
-100 TNSESTALLL
+100 QKRAESIEEG
-110 NADQQILLHDLIQE
+110 ADFHYLLHDLIEE
-124 ILRRESERVSRDEI
+124 ILRREWERVTRDEI
-138 KKESLLMTKIR
+138 KKESWLMTKIR
-149 LEGLIFDFLRTRTLK
+149 LEGLIFDFLKNQSLR
-164 SINTKTVED
+164 SIDTKCIED
-173 FVEFLTHKLLS
+173 FVQFLTCHNLS
-184 GATILGYLAHFRKL
+184 GATILGYLAHVRKL

-206 VIKQMPLFPKVKLQ
+206 LIKQMPLFPQVKLQ
-220 LNPRGAFTVT
+220 LNSRGAFTVT
-230 EYKLI
+230 EYKNI
-235 LQKSKALTR
+235 LKQSKALTR
-244 ATYNNWGAGKRVW
+244 STYADWEPGKRVW
-257 INEAYHTMPVE
+257 VNARYHRMPIE
-268 MNALIRF
+268 MNGLIRF

-292 HIEIVKGQFNYL
+292 HIEVIKGQFNYL

-330 LLQLQKDHGFG
+330 LLSRQKLQGYG
-341 QPDDYVFFPEEGNR
+341 QPDDYVFFPEENNR
-355 RRMLDIVG
+355 RRMLDVIG

-368 ILNDLGIKQG
+368 ILKDLGIKRG

-440 RGK
+440 RSK

>member
-1 MNIFL
+1 
-6 DAMKQKMYPN
+6 MYLHAP
-16 GSANDDFFFIPR
+16 ANDDFFFIPR

-38 LQVEGL
+38 MQVDGL

-63 FNYGRYVAR
+63 FSHGRYIGK
-72 SLKTTDVNDAKLQ
+72 SLKTTDVHEAHVLAKN
-85 ARTFYDDLVSKGQIS
+85 FYNELVMRGQVDVLAVPDGD
-100 TNSESTALLL
+100 ALLIMRK
-110 NADQQILLHDLIQE
+110 NQYLLHDLIEE
-124 ILRRESERVSRDEI
+124 ILQSELERVTRDEI
-138 KKESLLMTKIR
+138 KKESWLMTKIR
-149 LEGLIFDFLRTRTLK
+149 LEGLVFDFLKLK
-164 SINTKTVED
+164 PLRSINTKTVQD
-173 FVEFLTHKLLS
+173 FVQFLTEKNLAGS
-184 GATILGYLAHFRKL
+184 TILGYLAHFRKL
-198 LRLMFVRG
+198 LKLLFVRG
-206 VIKQMPLFPKVKLQ
+206 VISQMPLFPPVKLQ
-220 LNPRGAFTVT
+220 LNSRGAFTVT

-235 LQKSKALTR
+235 LQKSKELTR
-244 ATYNNWGAGKRVW
+244 TTYTDWPPGKRIW
-257 INEAYHTMPVE
+257 IHASYHTMPIE
-268 MNALIRF
+268 MNGLIRF

-292 HIEIVKGQFNYL
+292 HIEIIKGQFNYL

-325 GIYER
+325 RIYER
-330 LLQLQKDHGFG
+330 MLARQRAQGFG
-341 QPDDYVFFPEEGNR
+341 RPDDYVFFPEELNR
-355 RRMLDIVG
+355 RRMLDIIG

-368 ILNDLGIKQG
+368 ILKDLGIKQG